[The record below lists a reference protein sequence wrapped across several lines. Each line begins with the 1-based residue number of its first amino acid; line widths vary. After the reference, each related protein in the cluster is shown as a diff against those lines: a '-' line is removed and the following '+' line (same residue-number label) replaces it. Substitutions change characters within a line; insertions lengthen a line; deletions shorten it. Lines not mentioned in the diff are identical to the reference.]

1 MRGYYIGIM
10 TGTSLDAIDL
20 CVASFEPEF
29 KCIRYAQFPFP
40 EEVQQELHAVI
51 RQESYPVGKIAELD
65 ARLGEI
71 FAACVKRLLQETGIK
86 AQNCR
91 AIGLH
96 GQTVYHNTKPPH
108 TTSWQLGD
116 AHKLQALTQIPVI
129 ADFRRTSI
137 ALGQEGAPLA
147 PFFLDWLAHNKKLNR
162 PLGFLNIGGIANICI
177 LYEESFV
184 AYDTGPGMCLLDENY
199 RQQHQ
204 QEHSCEEF
212 DRDGKWA
219 ASGTPDFALVEKI
232 LEDPYFQKVGNKSTG
247 REYFNFTWLKAHLA
261 QFPEIAKNDLQASL
275 LELGAESIAQAIRGA
290 KQNLP
295 LLLGYGGGFRNKQLV
310 QSLQAKCPET
320 QIASVREMLQLD
332 EQAIEALAFGY
343 LAYCNDCGIRLSLE
357 QASPAH
363 IFGIRFDSGSA
374 LKYSQ

>member
-1 MRGYYIGIM
+1 MNCYIGIM

-20 CVASFEPEF
+20 CLASFEPEF
-29 KCIRYAQFPFP
+29 KSIHYAQYPFP
-40 EEVQQELHAVI
+40 LEVQQELQAVI
-51 RQESYPVGKIAELD
+51 RQEPYPIGKIAELD

-71 FAACVKRLLQETGIK
+71 FADCLLQVLQATGIK
-86 AQNCR
+86 ASDCK

-96 GQTVYHNTKPPH
+96 GQTVYHKTTPPY

-116 AHKLQALTQIPVI
+116 AHKLHAATKIPVI
-129 ADFRRTSI
+129 ADFRRSSI

-147 PFFLDWLAHNKKLNR
+147 PFFLDWLASNKKLNK
-162 PLGFLNIGGIANICI
+162 PLGFLNLGGIANICI
-177 LYEESFV
+177 LKADSFI

-199 RQQHQ
+199 QQNFGQ
-204 QEHSCEEF
+204 RF
-212 DRDGKWA
+212 DRDGQWA
-219 ASGTPDFALVEKI
+219 ATGNPDFALVERL
-232 LEDPYFQKVGNKSTG
+232 LEDAYFQRQGNKSTG
-247 REYFNFTWLKAHLA
+247 REYFNFAWLSKYLA
-261 QFPEIAKNDLQASL
+261 QFPALAKNDLQASL
-275 LELGAESIAQAIRGA
+275 LELGAESIARAIRAGH
-290 KQNLP
+290 QNLP

-310 QSLQAKCPET
+310 KRIQAKCPET

-363 IFGIRFDSGSA
+363 IFGIRFDSGIGSF
-374 LKYSQ
+374 